1 MDDSIEVEVQVVNG
15 GHEDMSVEGLVDA
28 RVPLADP
35 AEELGYTHCPT
46 LTLSLTH
53 SLVSHSLW
61 C

>member
-1 MDDSIEVEVQVVNG
+1 MDDSIEVKVQVVNG